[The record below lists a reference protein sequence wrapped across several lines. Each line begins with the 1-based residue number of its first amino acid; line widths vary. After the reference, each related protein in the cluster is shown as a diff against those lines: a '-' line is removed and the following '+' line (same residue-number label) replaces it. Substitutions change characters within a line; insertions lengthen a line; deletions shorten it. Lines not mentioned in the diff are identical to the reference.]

1 MDNSQPLPPDP
12 NQPAAGVQP
21 VVQTPAP
28 QLPQLPASVLQAADP
43 GGDPVEVKP
52 SWFWI
57 KDTNGNASVST
68 TLVTVAFV
76 VTSMAYVFSIIERL
90 GPVTFRPF
98 DAAAAGAYFIPILTL
113 YFGRHW
119 VDSNAKNPVSGG

>member
-12 NQPAAGVQP
+12 NQPAAG
-21 VVQTPAP
+21 
-28 QLPQLPASVLQAADP
+28 LQATVTMPAD
-43 GGDPVEVKP
+43 GDAVSDPVEVKP

-76 VTSMAYVFSIIERL
+76 VTSIAYVLSIVDRI
-90 GPVTFRPF
+90 GPVSFRPF

-119 VDSNAKNPVSGG
+119 VDSNAKNPVTGG

>member
-1 MDNSQPLPPDP
+1 MDESQPLPPDP
-12 NQPAAGVQP
+12 QAPAAGVQHVPAQAVSETP
-21 VVQTPAP
+21 V
-28 QLPQLPASVLQAADP
+28 SDP
-43 GGDPVEVKP
+43 TEVKA

-57 KDTNGNASVST
+57 KDTNGNGSVST
-68 TLVTVAFV
+68 TFVTVAFV
-76 VTSMAYVFSIIERL
+76 ITSIAYILSIVDKV
-90 GPVTFRPF
+90 GPVSFRPF

>member
-1 MDNSQPLPPDP
+1 MDESQPLPPDP
-12 NQPAAGVQP
+12 NQPAAGVSVVVNNQVPPAAP
-21 VVQTPAP
+21 VVAP
-28 QLPQLPASVLQAADP
+28 AADDV
-43 GGDPVEVKP
+43 DPVEVKP

-57 KDTNGNASVST
+57 KDTNGNGSVST

-76 VTSMAYVFSIIERL
+76 IASVAYVLSIVDHV
-90 GPVTFRPF
+90 GPVSFRPF
-98 DAAAAGAYFIPILTL
+98 DSAACGAYFIPILTL

>member
-1 MDNSQPLPPDP
+1 MDASQPLPPDP
-12 NQPAAGVQP
+12 QQPAAGVQA
-21 VVQTPAP
+21 VVAAPAEAP
-28 QLPQLPASVLQAADP
+28 S
-43 GGDPVEVKP
+43 GDPVEVKP

-57 KDTNGNASVST
+57 KDTNGNGSVST

-76 VTSMAYVFSIIERL
+76 ITSIAYVLSVIDKV
-90 GPVTFRPF
+90 GPVSFRPF
-98 DAAAAGAYFIPILTL
+98 DAAAAGAYFVPILTL

>member
-1 MDNSQPLPPDP
+1 MDESQPLPPDP
-12 NQPAAGVQP
+12 QQPAAGVQAVVVAPAVTPAAP
-21 VVQTPAP
+21 VVSTE
-28 QLPQLPASVLQAADP
+28 SVT
-43 GGDPVEVKP
+43 DPVEVKP

-57 KDTNGNASVST
+57 KDTNGNSSVST
-68 TLVTVAFV
+68 TLVTVAFLL
-76 VTSMAYVFSIIERL
+76 TSVAYVLSIVDKV
-90 GPVTFRPF
+90 GPVSFRPF

>member
-1 MDNSQPLPPDP
+1 MDASQPLPPDP
-12 NQPAAGVQP
+12 QQPASGVQA
-21 VVQTPAP
+21 VVAAPADA
-28 QLPQLPASVLQAADP
+28 PA
-43 GGDPVEVKP
+43 GDPVEVKP

-57 KDTNGNASVST
+57 KDTNGNGSVST

-76 VTSMAYVFSIIERL
+76 ITSIAYVLSIVDKI
-90 GPVTFRPF
+90 GPVSFRPF

>member
-1 MDNSQPLPPDP
+1 MDDQPLPPDP
-12 NQPAAGVQP
+12 SQPASGTAPVAPAAPVAP
-21 VVQTPAP
+21 VVAE
-28 QLPQLPASVLQAADP
+28 AP

-52 SWFWI
+52 AWFWI
-57 KDTNGNASVST
+57 KDTNGNGSVST

-76 VTSMAYVFSIIERL
+76 VTTIGYVLSMVDKVGAVS
-90 GPVTFRPF
+90 FRPF